1 MKKIKV
7 AIAEDNKLLAAAIV
21 EKLNILGEG
30 VEFRY
35 RAVNGI
41 DMLEKLQIENEID
54 AILMDI
60 EMPEMDGI
68 ECTSKITELYPD
80 IKIIML
86 TVFDDEE
93 KIFNSIQAGAAG
105 YLLKDEPSHKI
116 LEGIQMIMSGGAPMS
131 PSIAA
136 KALNLM
142 KNPGNF
148 DRKPEMNFS
157 LSNREKDV
165 LEKLCLGLGYQQ
177 IADEL
182 FIASGTVRKHIENIY
197 KKLQVHNKY
206 QAIEKV
212 RKYNIV

>member
-7 AIAEDNKLLAAAIV
+7 AIAEDNTLLAEAIE
-21 EKLNILGEG
+21 EKLNILGDD
-30 VEFRY
+30 VEFQY
-35 RAVNGI
+35 RAVNGK
-41 DMLEKLQIENEID
+41 DMLDKLQIENKID

-68 ECTSKITELYPD
+68 ECTTKISELYPE

-93 KIFNSIQAGAAG
+93 KIFHSIQAGAAG
-105 YLLKDEPSHKI
+105 YLLKDEPPRKI

-131 PSIAA
+131 PTIAA
-136 KALNLM
+136 KALNLL
-142 KNPGNF
+142 KNPGSF
-148 DRKPEMNFS
+148 DKKPEVDFS
-157 LSNREKDV
+157 LSNRENDV

-182 FIASGTVRKHIENIY
+182 FIAPGTVRKHIENIY

-212 RKYNIV
+212 RKYKIL